1 VEFRLLSQLTGSATY
16 ADMVPPVFHKIR
28 SAALPSGLI
37 GVFLDPSGGGYKSRR
52 FRMGGLGDT
61 AYEYFLKLWIQGGKT
76 ETVFLEMYMRAMDG
90 MSLVLY
96 KQSASGLYYV
106 GESEDTVVNEMEHL
120 SCYLPGLLAL
130 GVLHA

>member
-1 VEFRLLSQLTGSATY
+1 LEFRALSQLTGSATY
-16 ADMVPPVFHKIR
+16 SDVVPPVFERIR
-28 SAALPSGLI
+28 DAALPSGLI
-37 GVFLDPSGGGYKSRR
+37 GVYLDPSGGNYKSRR
-52 FRMGGLGDT
+52 IRMGGLGDT

-76 ETVFLEMYMRAMDG
+76 ETVYLDMYMQAMEG
-90 MSLVLY
+90 MNLLLL

-106 GESEDTVVNEMEHL
+106 GEAEDTVVDEMEHL